1 MFYSLTGTVVFTGE
15 NAVALDCSGVAFYLN
30 TTANTL
36 RRCAGIG
43 ETQTLYTYLS
53 VREDALDL
61 FGFADKAELD
71 CYKTLIGVT
80 GVGPK
85 AAVAILSAL
94 TPDMLAV
101 AVAGDDARAI
111 TAAQGVGPK
120 LANRIVLEL
129 KGKIE
134 SFAVSSAA
142 AGNIAAAK
150 KAAVSSA
157 SSEAV
162 EALVAFGYS
171 KSEASIAVGKL
182 DQNLDTQVLIKQ
194 ALAMIAKKL

>member
-53 VREDALDL
+53 VREDALDR

-182 DQNLDTQVLIKQ
+182 DQNLDTQELIKQ

>member
-182 DQNLDTQVLIKQ
+182 DQNLDTQELIKQ

>member
-1 MFYSLTGTVVFTGE
+1 MFYSLTGTVVFAGE
-15 NAVALDCSGVAFYLN
+15 NAIALDCSGVAFYLN

-36 RRCAGIG
+36 RRCADIG

-182 DQNLDTQVLIKQ
+182 DQNLDTQELIKQ

>member
-171 KSEASIAVGKL
+171 KSEA
-182 DQNLDTQVLIKQ
+182 
-194 ALAMIAKKL
+194 LAMIAKKL

>member
-30 TTANTL
+30 TTANPL

-182 DQNLDTQVLIKQ
+182 DQNLDTQELIKQ